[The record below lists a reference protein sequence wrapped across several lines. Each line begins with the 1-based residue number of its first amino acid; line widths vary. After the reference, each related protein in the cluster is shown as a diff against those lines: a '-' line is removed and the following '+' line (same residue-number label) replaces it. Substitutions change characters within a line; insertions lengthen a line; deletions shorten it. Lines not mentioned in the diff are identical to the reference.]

1 VFPILERGPLNRS
14 IADSHLSI
22 ATLLEKDRELISPAM
37 GRYSD
42 LVVDTAE
49 GAWLHTLDGRSVL
62 DFTSG
67 IGVTNLGHRHPA
79 VVSAVHEQVDR
90 LWHVSGTT
98 HHPQLVAAAE
108 ALVGVTPAGLN
119 SVFFGNSG
127 AEAVE
132 AAIKLARRATGRSE
146 IIAFFGAFHGR
157 TYGAVTLTA
166 SRAKYRVQMGPFL
179 PGVHHVRYPYCFRL
193 CSHGPGEPCP
203 IAAGQDLDLLFQTVV
218 PPESVAA
225 IVVEPIQG
233 EGGYVV
239 PPDGF
244 LRKLRE
250 ICDTHGILLVAD
262 EVQTGFGRSGRMFA
276 VEHAGVVPDIMCV
289 AKGLGNGLPIG
300 AMVAKS
306 SVMSKWHSGEH
317 GTTYGGNAV
326 ACAAAVAVIETLR
339 SERLPER
346 AAALGERIL
355 ERVRGWRVDHPRLG
369 DVRGRGFM
377 IGLEFMEDGRP
388 APELVQRIIKAAV
401 DRNLLILS
409 CGVDENVIRL
419 IPPLTLTEE
428 EMTHGLDILEASLGA
443 AGA

>member
-1 VFPILERGPLNRS
+1 MNRS

-306 SVMSKWHSGEH
+306 SVMSKWHPGEH

>member
-1 VFPILERGPLNRS
+1 MNRS

-98 HHPQLVAAAE
+98 PHPQLVAAAE

-401 DRNLLILS
+401 DRNLLVLS